1 MALMKTSRLIVFG
14 AALSAVLLA
23 SCETNQPQRRGGGGG
38 APDRKTMFVRLD
50 VNGDGVITRQ
60 EFMAGPN
67 AQRNPQQAPQVFRR
81 MDRDGSGTLS
91 RKEFVAGPQG

>member
-1 MALMKTSRLIVFG
+1 MKASRLIVVG
-14 AALSAVLLA
+14 VALSSVLLA
-23 SCETNQPQRRGGGGG
+23 SCQTNQPQRRAGGGGG